1 MWVLTTFFGRLFV
14 TDRRGYGA
22 GGLKREELFDGAPFP
37 LLPARAL
44 LPPAGL
50 RCDQASYQA

>member
-1 MWVLTTFFGRLFV
+1 MRVLTTFSGRLFV
-14 TDRRGYGA
+14 TDRGGYGA

-50 RCDQASYQA
+50 RCDQAPYQA